1 MDVPSGV
8 GLGCGQ
14 GKGSGWTETRV
25 VISGRYRF
33 NMAELDHR
41 SV

>member
-1 MDVPSGV
+1 MDVPSEV

-14 GKGSGWTETRV
+14 DKGSGQTETGV
-25 VISGRYRF
+25 ATSGRYRF

-41 SV
+41 SI

>member
-14 GKGSGWTETRV
+14 GKGSGWTETGV